1 MQYKT
6 DSTIKGALEKMMQNS
21 IAKHGMP
28 SYEARVLGTT
38 EQYSDPEDKNKIVGD
53 TTAGVPKLEIKLFD
67 KQSNGEMGS
76 AGGESSGR
84 RKNDSSSRRR
94 KYASVAIAKRGAAEE
109 AKSATKTDGTQK
121 VSNIFLLVEFMDA
134 NGLMVQK
141 YVPASQAFGSS
152 PVNAGSVYMSAYD
165 AKNRVVS
172 TDIVAVG
179 MAGSN
184 LLSGFNQNATGSG
197 GGNAIAKLDYT
208 GDGTDYNAII
218 EYYCQAT
225 PVPPSIVKSVLKMKV
240 AVIQKLF
247 RGLEL
252 RDLCKLCLK
261 LLPT

>member
-28 SYEARVLGTT
+28 SYEARVLGTS
-38 EQYSDPEDKNKIVGD
+38 EQFSDPEDKNKIVGD

-84 RKNDSSSRRR
+84 RKNYSSSRRR

-172 TDIVAVG
+172 TEIVALN
-179 MAGSN
+179 MAAGT
-184 LLSGFNQNATGSG
+184 FHFAIETITTEEETVE
-197 GGNAIAKLDYT
+197 GNAAKNIND
-208 GDGTDYNAII
+208 NQII
-218 EYYCQAT
+218 
-225 PVPPSIVKSVLKMKV
+225 
-240 AVIQKLF
+240 
-247 RGLEL
+247 
-252 RDLCKLCLK
+252 
-261 LLPT
+261 